1 MALIDENIN
10 DIDTINNVEHHGEV
24 VSVVI
29 KFTNGNNTHCPVSGD
44 HNYKPL
50 IDEWVAAGNTIGTQ

>member
-10 DIDTINNVEHHGEV
+10 DIVTINNVEHHGEV
-24 VSVVI
+24 VRVVI
-29 KFTNGNNTHCPVSGD
+29 KFNKGNNTHCPVSGY
-44 HNYKPL
+44 HIYKAL